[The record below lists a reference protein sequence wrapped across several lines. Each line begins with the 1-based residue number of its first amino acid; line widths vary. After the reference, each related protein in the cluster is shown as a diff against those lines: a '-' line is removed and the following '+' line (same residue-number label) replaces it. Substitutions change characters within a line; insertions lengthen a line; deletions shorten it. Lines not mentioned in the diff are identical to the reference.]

1 MTLAHQWPP
10 AGDQS
15 SPSQRH
21 LPDLDCAQQIDRFV
35 SLFYERLLADDNL
48 APYFTEVAGISLAT
62 HLPVISAYW
71 QKMLLGDRRYQR
83 HTMARHRQLHAR
95 RALGGAQHE
104 AWLGHF
110 FAVAEAHFSGPK
122 TDQARRIAA
131 RVMDNLYQQL
141 SVLPGGQE

>member
-1 MTLAHQWPP
+1 MTIAHQWPP
-10 AGDQS
+10 AGGR
-15 SPSQRH
+15 PSAHRRG
-21 LPDLDCAQQIDRFV
+21 LPDLDTAEHIDRFV
-35 SLFYERLLADDNL
+35 HLFYQRLLADPSL
-48 APYFTEVAGISLAT
+48 APYFTEVAGISLEA
-62 HLPVISAYW
+62 HLPLISAYW
-71 QKMLLGDRRYQR
+71 RKMLLGEAGYQR

-122 TDQARRIAA
+122 TDRARHIAA

-141 SVLPGGQE
+141 ATLPGGKA